1 MNTVEHDI
9 VFKTCQLLV
18 SHFRNL
24 VELDTCGF
32 NSRIFE
38 HMLHPENRF
47 VFAGTSISVNSETK
61 THPEHVVPCAF
72 MIEECKRLI
81 RERLHTDFEIA
92 ALLQRHWK
100 VATITKIEQANLDYE
115 LGLKSKMPPGWKFE
129 DGDTYARLKLAGVTL
144 VNQE

>member
-1 MNTVEHDI
+1 MNAIEHDI

-24 VELDTCGF
+24 VELDTWGF

-38 HMLHPENRF
+38 YMLHPENRF
-47 VFAGTSISVNSETK
+47 VFAGTSVSVSSETK

-72 MIEECKRLI
+72 MIEECKRMI
-81 RERLHTDFEIA
+81 REKLHKDDEIA

-100 VATITKIEQANLDYE
+100 VATITKEEQERLDFQ
-115 LGLKSKMPPGWKFE
+115 LGLKSKMPPNWRFE
-129 DGDTYARLKLAGVTL
+129 DGDTYARLKLAGITL
-144 VNQE
+144 MN